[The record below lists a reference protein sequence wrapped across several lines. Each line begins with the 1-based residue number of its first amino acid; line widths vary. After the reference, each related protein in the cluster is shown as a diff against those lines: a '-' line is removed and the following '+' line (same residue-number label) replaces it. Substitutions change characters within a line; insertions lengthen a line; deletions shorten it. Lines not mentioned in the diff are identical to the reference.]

1 MKIKLDENLPASLV
15 EGLTPLGHDVD
26 TVVQEGLAGAED
38 PQVWRVAQ
46 EEGRF
51 LITQDLDFSDIRV
64 FTPGSH
70 NGIMLVRLR
79 EPGRDVLYRYVVQ
92 AFTTED
98 TADWSGCFIVLSDHK
113 LRVLRP

>member
-1 MKIKLDENLPASLV
+1 MKIKLDENLPASPV

-26 TVVQEGLAGAED
+26 TVVQEGLAGAAD

-51 LITQDLDFSDIRV
+51 LITQDLDFSDLRD
-64 FTPGSH
+64 FAPGSH

-79 EPGRDVLYRYVVQ
+79 EPGREALYRYVVQ
-92 AFTTED
+92 AFTNED
-98 TADWSGCFIVLSDHK
+98 TSEWLGCFIVLSDHK
-113 LRVLRP
+113 LRVLRL